1 MVCPSCGNPVLTE
14 VYFCPKCGAQVM
26 PATPVTPPSAYTL
39 RVPRVRRNLQ
49 SLGVV
54 WCLFGAY
61 RIIEALVGIF
71 VLRIVT
77 LRNFGSEGWIRDGW
91 ARGGHFYGPWMSVLL
106 PIIALAAITTSIL
119 AFLVGFALLT
129 RKPWGRV
136 LAIVLG
142 ALALFKFPIG
152 TALGIYTLWVL
163 SPAQSGAEY
172 DSIADHS

>member
-1 MVCPSCGNPVLTE
+1 MP
-14 VYFCPKCGAQVM
+14 AM
-26 PATPVTPPSAYTL
+26 PATPVAPISPAYAMQTT
-39 RVPRVRRNLQ
+39 RVRRNLQ

-61 RIIEALVGIF
+61 RVIEALFGIF
-71 VLRIVT
+71 VLRVVT
-77 LRNFGSEGWIRDGW
+77 FRDFGRGGWIRGD
-91 ARGGHFYGPWMSVLL
+91 HFHGPWMSVLI

-136 LAIVLG
+136 LAIVIG
-142 ALALFKFPIG
+142 VLALFKFPIG
-152 TALGIYTLWVL
+152 TVVGIYTLWVL
-163 SPAQSGAEY
+163 APRQSGTEY

>member
-14 VYFCPKCGAQVM
+14 VYFCTKCGAQVM
-26 PATPVTPPSAYTL
+26 PATPVTPPPTYAL

-77 LRNFGSEGWIRDGW
+77 LRNFGSEGWIR
-91 ARGGHFYGPWMSVLL
+91 GGHFHGPWMSILL
-106 PIIALAAITTSIL
+106 PIIAIAAMTTSIL

-136 LAIVLG
+136 LAIVIG
-142 ALALFKFPIG
+142 VLALFKFPVG

-163 SPAQSGAEY
+163 APADSGAEY
-172 DSIADHS
+172 DSIADHT